1 MILLAAGWTRI
12 PDDRAENR
20 ANAAEDQHA
29 QQGAKPF
36 PGRCSKITLHA
47 GAGNAVNFSHYPP
60 VTHNDPDTISA
71 KSIQR
76 PERKF
81 PSGLRFA
88 CSSISFLSVTQQ
100 TIVTQNVTRITL
112 YR

>member
-20 ANAAEDQHA
+20 ANAAEDQHT
-29 QQGAKPF
+29 QQGTKPF

-47 GAGNAVNFSHYPP
+47 GTGTPDPQKAYNAQSASFPP
-60 VTHNDPDTISA
+60 
-71 KSIQR
+71 
-76 PERKF
+76 
-81 PSGLRFA
+81 GLRFA